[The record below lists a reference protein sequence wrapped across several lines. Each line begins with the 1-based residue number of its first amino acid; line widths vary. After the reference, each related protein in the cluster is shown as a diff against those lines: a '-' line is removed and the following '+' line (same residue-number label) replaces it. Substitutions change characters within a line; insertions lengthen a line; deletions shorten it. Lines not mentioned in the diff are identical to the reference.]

1 MPESARGTAA
11 WDITRQLVDTERGR
25 RLAVVMGGGRA
36 SFTPATNSSQQQVE
50 LETKVKRMFAKI
62 SQSHRRPLLGGINP
76 QRGHKGRASW
86 LEELA

>member
-36 SFTPATNSSQQQVE
+36 SFTPATNSSQQQVQ
-50 LETKVKRMFAKI
+50 LETKVKRFAKI
-62 SQSHRRPLLGGINP
+62 SQSRRWPLLDTMLN
-76 QRGHKGRASW
+76 RS
-86 LEELA
+86 

>member
-62 SQSHRRPLLGGINP
+62 SQSHRRPLLDTMLN
-76 QRGHKGRASW
+76 RS
-86 LEELA
+86 

>member
-50 LETKVKRMFAKI
+50 LETKVKRFAKI
-62 SQSHRRPLLGGINP
+62 SHSRRRPLLDTMLN
-76 QRGHKGRASW
+76 RS
-86 LEELA
+86 

>member
-50 LETKVKRMFAKI
+50 LGTVRRLKE
-62 SQSHRRPLLGGINP
+62 SQSRRRPLLDTMLN
-76 QRGHKGRASW
+76 RS
-86 LEELA
+86 

>member
-50 LETKVKRMFAKI
+50 L
-62 SQSHRRPLLGGINP
+62 
-76 QRGHKGRASW
+76 
-86 LEELA
+86 

>member
-36 SFTPATNSSQQQVE
+36 SFTPATNSSHQQVE
-50 LETKVKRMFAKI
+50 LEMKVKD
-62 SQSHRRPLLGGINP
+62 
-76 QRGHKGRASW
+76 
-86 LEELA
+86 